1 MEGRFFATTALLR
14 EVLEHF
20 DWARAFAAKH
30 PVYSPEFLEAATAR
44 LNYKQNLFLDGFI
57 RTAAEGRVSTFSG
70 YCKQLFPSGATH
82 EAIKQALVEN
92 GLKIVDLSDLS
103 GFDQIDYGEQLGVEE
118 AVRSERQTRRTF
130 RSDLQVRAEAEV
142 FQMVRRLSN
151 GTLTFPD
158 QSWTP
163 DRVYFIS
170 QSQVLDSIS
179 TGTVTWSPESV
190 YRYLT
195 ALPGNSLDP
204 SLLQQCM
211 LNDYYNAGVS
221 FIDTDRYERFFTPYI
236 NAAKADFREHK
247 KRYFEY
253 FENANQV
260 DKEFDTTPNLDK
272 PLFVQQMIARV
283 AKSESM
289 RADAATKRAEEAEA
303 RLHALEAEKA
313 AAWKTR
319 ERIRAEQLE
328 AEKRNLRDPK
338 HVRKRAKQAA
348 RRAKKRRYG

>member
-1 MEGRFFATTALLR
+1 
-14 EVLEHF
+14 
-20 DWARAFAAKH
+20 
-30 PVYSPEFLEAATAR
+30 
-44 LNYKQNLFLDGFI
+44 
-57 RTAAEGRVSTFSG
+57 
-70 YCKQLFPSGATH
+70 
-82 EAIKQALVEN
+82 
-92 GLKIVDLSDLS
+92 
-103 GFDQIDYGEQLGVEE
+103 
-118 AVRSERQTRRTF
+118 
-130 RSDLQVRAEAEV
+130 
-142 FQMVRRLSN
+142 
-151 GTLTFPD
+151 
-158 QSWTP
+158 
-163 DRVYFIS
+163 
-170 QSQVLDSIS
+170 
-179 TGTVTWSPESV
+179 
-190 YRYLT
+190 
-195 ALPGNSLDP
+195 
-204 SLLQQCM
+204 M

-313 AAWKTR
+313 GAWKTR

-338 HVRKRAKQAA
+338 HVRKRAK
-348 RRAKKRRYG
+348 